1 MKRVRFSI
9 LPALGLAGALAFS
22 GVMFAQTPQQRPQQ
36 QPGQQPST
44 HPGQQPGTE
53 PGTEMHHGTMQ
64 NQVKTYTGKVNKKG
78 STYVLELPSQKTY
91 YILSDQ
97 KKAESFEGKNV
108 KVTGSLD
115 AATNTINV
123 QTIES
128 AG

>member
-22 GVMFAQTPQQRPQQ
+22 GAIFAQTPQQRPQQ
-36 QPGQQPST
+36 QPGQQPT
-44 HPGQQPGTE
+44 TEPGQRPSQE
-53 PGTEMHHGTMQ
+53 PGTEMEHNRQ
-64 NQVKTYTGKVNKKG
+64 NEVKTYTGKVNKKG

-97 KKAESFEGKNV
+97 KKAESFDGKNV

-123 QTIES
+123 QTIEA